1 MPLLLLLLIAILSG
15 LAAAFLTRLYPQ
27 RAVAPPVVEVALEA
41 GRHAA
46 GAAGRR
52 AVRAARLDPEK
63 ATGLALTL
71 ALVAV
76 LAGGVVLAL
85 LAVVVRSTDVLA
97 GIDSSVAEWGDRHA
111 TAWSHDGLTLV
122 TNLGETW
129 TVVVVAVAV
138 ALVEIARTR
147 SRWVAPFLLAV
158 IAGRQAPH
166 RDGQAARGSRPP
178 GARARGRDARPVVP
192 QRPHLHRRRVM
203 GGLRARRRPLVGPPS
218 LAGARR
224 HRRRHRG
231 RGRGQPR
238 AARRPL
244 ADRRARQASHSA
256 GPGSLPARSPSA
268 AASCASAP
276 PRRPPDAAGRRPRRA
291 TLPRPA
297 ESGRWS

>member
-15 LAAAFLTRLYPQ
+15 LGAAFLTRLYPR

-97 GIDSSVAEWGDRHA
+97 GLDSSVAEWGDRHA

-122 TNLGETW
+122 TDLGETW

-158 IAGRQAPH
+158 ILG
-166 RDGQAARGSRPP
+166 DKLLTETVKAARGPRPP
-178 GARARGRDARPVVP
+178 GARARGRDAR
-192 QRPHLHRRRVM
+192 RRRSPAATPPPPPPHGRPSRSSPAA
-203 GGLRARRRPLVGPPS
+203 GGAAELGRR
-218 LAGARR
+218 
-224 HRRRHRG
+224 
-231 RGRGQPR
+231 
-238 AARRPL
+238 
-244 ADRRARQASHSA
+244 
-256 GPGSLPARSPSA
+256 LPASPSA
-268 AASCASAP
+268 SRSRSRSAACCSTFT
-276 PRRPPDAAGRRPRRA
+276 G
-291 TLPRPA
+291 
-297 ESGRWS
+297 